1 MVEGRQSVRPSARWQ
16 AILLLAAGLILGGAA
31 IFIALRDRQAAPA
44 PPTGLVSEEG
54 IYPVASLFDIDN
66 TQAQPD
72 PGHPAPD
79 FAIHLPDGSTA
90 HLSDYRG
97 RPVIL
102 NFWATWCPPCR
113 LEMPDLV
120 ETYETHK
127 DEGLVVIA
135 IDDAEAHDLVS
146 AFVEEFGMTMP
157 VVVDPQGDVMR
168 AYKTNSLPSSFFIDR
183 DGVVRVRWLG
193 LLTPDV
199 LEQNL
204 RSIL

>member
-1 MVEGRQSVRPSARWQ
+1 MSEDSRSVRPPARWQ
-16 AILLLAAGLILGGAA
+16 AILLLAAGVILGGAA
-31 IFIALRDRQAAPA
+31 IYIALTDRQTPPA
-44 PPTGLVSEEG
+44 PPTGLVIEDG

-79 FAIHLPDGSTA
+79 FTIHLPDGSTTR
-90 HLSDYRG
+90 LSDYRG

-120 ETYETHK
+120 DVYEAHK
-127 DEGLVVIA
+127 DEGLVVLA
-135 IDDAEAHDLVS
+135 LDDAEAHDLVS

-157 VVVDPQGDVMR
+157 VVIDPQGDVMQ

-204 RSIL
+204 QTIL